1 MNRICSEPQFFDR
14 RCNQLEEWLFKRGY
28 SQDLVRKKVLAA
40 RKMKRDELLFGEKKE
55 REKGRI
61 IFNINYHPALAS
73 LGKVLQKI

>member
-1 MNRICSEPQFFDR
+1 M
-14 RCNQLEEWLFKRGY
+14 
-28 SQDLVRKKVLAA
+28 RKKVLAA

-73 LGKVLQKI
+73 LGKVMQKIQGLLACNLGTPEGLFSGPCSRFS